1 MNIEKR
7 ESRFLSIVLVV
18 VLSVAGIVCAMALIK
33 LFGDGV
39 CYTVLALF
47 ATLALYAWRRTDTQA
62 RP

>member
-7 ESRFLSIVLVV
+7 ESGFPSIALVV
-18 VLSVAGIVCAMALIK
+18 VLSVAGVVCAMALIK

-47 ATLALYAWRRTDTQA
+47 AALALFAWRGTDTQA